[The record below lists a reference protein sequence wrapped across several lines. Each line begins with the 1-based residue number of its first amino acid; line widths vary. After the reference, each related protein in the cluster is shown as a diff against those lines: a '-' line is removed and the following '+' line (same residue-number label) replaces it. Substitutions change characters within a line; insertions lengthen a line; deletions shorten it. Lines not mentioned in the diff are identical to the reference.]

1 MATTTGSA
9 QYAVDANSDGTYG
22 SGEGFDFTNF
32 QDVTVNDVT
41 APTFEGAVTGNQSGG
56 DSLARDKIYVN
67 YTEPSGLNASTVTTG
82 DYQVNGE
89 PGAVTGVKL
98 ASNGE
103 DVILTVDSTLSA
115 DATPSVTQISAIED
129 TEGNSLDSFAQ
140 TTAADG
146 LGPVISKYTV
156 TNPTGQ
162 DVQVE
167 FNSTEQLGAVSA
179 AVSGAETG
187 TLTGVGGDFTESGS
201 GPYTYTATYSGA
213 SDGEYTITLNEAND
227 TANDNNGATGQSDS
241 ATVDTTD
248 PADLSI
254 DKPTTT
260 VVNTTDDTLNVNYSY
275 NEANPNTA
283 TVILENGSNVVEYN
297 IDDSQYAGDNNEKQV
312 ALDLNASSADVVEG
326 NGFVDGT
333 YNLTVNVTDVASNT
347 TSATAQDR
355 VVFDTTSPSIDLTS
369 PTQLQYNRT
378 GQDLTVEYDLTE
390 ANPARVNV
398 TLADGTGNN
407 TTFVTADTDG
417 QDTITLTEANADTV
431 NGDGLTNTTY
441 NVTVTAV
448 DEAGLS
454 SSDTETDVL
463 EIDDINPGDIQIE
476 KPTSEVIKQSG
487 DTLGVAYNYYEDN
500 TESVTVTLNGSTD
513 YTYNVDDSQY
523 VNDDTRKSLDLD
535 LDQSDNS
542 PGTLNEGTYSVNV
555 TVTDSAGNTHSAETN
570 KKWVVI
576 NDNTADVNDAST
588 TAGVVRPGDTITVE
602 YNYTDQTNATSVTF
616 ELVDDKGTATTDDD
630 EVLTTLGTS
639 SDVVPTDD
647 IQKELTI
654 PDGYDGNSFS
664 VEVSTENRFG
674 ETDSSETANF
684 TINEELPSIT
694 EVETDAGTN
703 TAYVH
708 FNEDVYPSGDATFT
722 VDDFAYQ
729 DVSAGGA
736 IGIDAVTDAYLED
749 GHTVLVVDLN
759 GDVQASDL
767 EADLVNARAGQ
778 LIDSAGAQVGT
789 ETVAINDTTGPTV
802 TISGLEDVTNT
813 SADSYAGVSIDVDET
828 VNVTVSATA
837 DSNINATYTKVGP
850 GDDIQLTGST
860 LDLSSLEDTESL
872 GITVDVEDLS
882 KAGYTDSE
890 SSTVAKDTVKPEIVS
905 ATTNAGTNTITVELS
920 EPVDGATFSGDNV
933 TVHDVTRED
942 ADTYTV
948 TTQSEVLADISTAS
962 LTMTGGTDDVG
973 NAPVGEPVTLTDT
986 EKPTLDL
993 VTAET
998 GDTTVE
1004 LRFSESV
1011 YNDTDTNLTDGNIH
1025 YQNSESGVNHRIVG
1039 VEHDAGDTTATVTLN
1054 TSLVEDD
1061 IGNDEIQVARFND
1074 SVDNNNTQTVTIT
1087 DSVWVSDIQLTNT
1100 SNHEVQISFNATDKL
1115 DNFTANLVSPQL
1127 VEVDHT
1133 DETFHIED
1141 ATEEANGDKY
1151 TYTVN
1156 YTVQRDSIYGLNL
1169 QSIEALD
1176 GATDDDVG
1184 LDIDDTAEVDYEDP
1198 EADDAELTS
1207 DNKRNNAG
1215 STVVVQFNEP
1225 IQEAGEF
1232 DVSNITFAG
1241 TPAENAYLTGYNE
1254 ITVEFDTV
1262 IATGDAEHIEFGVDT
1277 VEEEFGDHT
1286 SAAGTDDPVDTH
1298 EYHLKDG
1305 VNFVSVPAEFGSLD
1319 IASSEF
1325 SDATVMTYENG
1336 EWLSYSPEKSADNQ
1350 DIESLEGGQ
1359 GYIVKTDADA
1369 TVDITVRNEESGTT
1383 AESATPG
1390 EQQLHEGWN
1399 LVGHWQENAQDADT
1413 QAGGAL
1419 ATLDS
1424 VSTATHIY
1432 GQASDGQFGYKTVE
1446 GGHFKPGEA
1455 YWVFVENGE
1464 VYTVSKYDQ
1473 VR

>member
-1 MATTTGSA
+1 MAGSL
-9 QYAVDANSDGTYG
+9 VTNTKF
-22 SGEGFDFTNF
+22 SG
-32 QDVTVNDVT
+32 
-41 APTFEGAVTGNQSGG
+41 
-56 DSLARDKIYVN
+56 
-67 YTEPSGLNASTVTTG
+67 TVTIG
-82 DYQVNGE
+82 D
-89 PGAVTGVKL
+89 
-98 ASNGE
+98 NGE
-103 DVILTVDSTLSA
+103 DVSADLSVSGLEDQNATPNVMSAYTASGALTVDTVAPTVTANQSA
-115 DATPSVTQISAIED
+115 PDIVGGTSVDVTTQFDIADNDGGTTTYEYNTSNGFEAISAENESSFDTTQFED
-129 TEGNSLDSFAQ
+129 GSLELKATDTDDAGNSD
-140 TTAADG
+140 
-146 LGPVISKYTV
+146 
-156 TNPTGQ
+156 
-162 DVQVE
+162 
-167 FNSTEQLGAVSA
+167 
-179 AVSGAETG
+179 
-187 TLTGVGGDFTESGS
+187 
-201 GPYTYTATYSGA
+201 
-213 SDGEYTITLNEAND
+213 ND
-227 TANDNNGATGQSDS
+227 TATV
-241 ATVDTTD
+241 TVDNTD
-248 PADLSI
+248 P
-254 DKPTTT
+254 
-260 VVNTTDDTLNVNYSY
+260 VVD
-275 NEANPNTA
+275 
-283 TVILENGSNVVEYN
+283 I
-297 IDDSQYAGDNNEKQV
+297 
-312 ALDLNASSADVVEG
+312 
-326 NGFVDGT
+326 
-333 YNLTVNVTDVASNT
+333 
-347 TSATAQDR
+347 
-355 VVFDTTSPSIDLTS
+355 TS

-390 ANPARVNV
+390 EHSDYVNV
-398 TLADGTGNN
+398 TLADGSGNN
-407 TTFVTADTDG
+407 VTYKGVASGTSVELNNSKA
-417 QDTITLTEANADTV
+417 TTV
-431 NGDGLTNTTY
+431 NGNGLTNATY
-441 NVTVTAV
+441 DVTVTAV
-448 DEAGLS
+448 DKAGNS
-454 SSDTETDVL
+454 GSDTESGVV

-535 LDQSDNS
+535 LDQPENTQD
-542 PGTLNEGTYSVNV
+542 LNADENLPEGTYSVNV

-570 KKWVVI
+570 SKWVVI
-576 NDNTADVNDAST
+576 NDNTANVNDAST
-588 TAGVVRPGDTITVE
+588 TTGVVRPGDTITVE
-602 YNYTDQTNATSVTF
+602 YDYEDQTNATSVTF

-630 EVLTTLGTS
+630 EVITTLGTS
-639 SDVVPTDD
+639 SDVVPTNN
-647 IQKELTI
+647 IQKELTV

-674 ETDSSETANF
+674 ETDSTETANF

-708 FNEDVYPSGDATFT
+708 FNEDVYPKGDATFT

-789 ETVAINDTTGPTV
+789 ETVAINDTTNPTV
-802 TISGLEDVTNT
+802 TISNLEYVTNA

-860 LDLSSLEDTESL
+860 LDLSSLEDTENL

-890 SSTVAKDTVKPEIVS
+890 SSTVEKDTVKPEIVS

-942 ADTYTV
+942 ADIYTV

-973 NAPVGEPVTLTDT
+973 NTPVGEPVTLTDT

-1115 DNFTANLVSPQL
+1115 DNFTAHLVSPQL

-1277 VEEEFGDHT
+1277 VEEAAGDHT

-1298 EYHLKDG
+1298 EYHLKKG

-1390 EQQLHEGWN
+1390 EQQLQEGWN

-1432 GQASDGQFGYKTVE
+1432 GQASDGQFGYETVE
-1446 GGHFKPGEA
+1446 GGHFEPGEA

-1473 VR
+1473 DR